1 MSYPLP
7 DGAYVPN
14 PHTDFN
20 LLVSYPGW
28 IVGVVLDVGDS
39 GVEAAFTTDGETFQ
53 AGTCRGLAVITG
65 VGQTDRVRDVV
76 ARTKAKY
83 EGKYVFIFAD
93 MFGHDG
99 KALNSSSLVLGGV
112 APGVWGG
119 DDLHAV
125 EKSERFQANP
135 PRYVQ
140 IRPGGDKGLF
150 EEYKNRS

>member
-7 DGAYVPN
+7 DGTYIPN
-14 PHTDFN
+14 PHADPR
-20 LLVSYPGW
+20 LLASYPGW

-53 AGTCRGLAVITG
+53 AGTCLGLAVITG
-65 VGQTDRVRDVV
+65 IGQTDRVREVV
-76 ARTKAKY
+76 AKAREKHK
-83 EGKYVFIFAD
+83 GKYVFIFAD
-93 MFGHDG
+93 MFDVDG

-112 APGVWGG
+112 VPGVWGG

-125 EKSERFQANP
+125 EKSERFQSKP

-140 IRPGGDKGLF
+140 IRPGDAKGLF
-150 EEYKNRS
+150 EEHKNQS